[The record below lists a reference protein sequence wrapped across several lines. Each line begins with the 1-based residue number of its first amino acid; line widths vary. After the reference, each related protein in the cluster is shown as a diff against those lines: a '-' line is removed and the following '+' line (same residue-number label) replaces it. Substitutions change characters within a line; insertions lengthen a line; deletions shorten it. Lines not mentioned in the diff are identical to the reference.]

1 MLRTVSCSASLS
13 SASPFFRFFRH
24 FPRSSTAALRGPARN
39 LRRIS
44 SPSAAGRRVLLR
56 RGLRVSSAAAGR
68 GVNGQFSRLSVRA
81 VATQPAPS
89 YPDVSQDEAEKLGF
103 EKVSEEFISECK
115 SKATLF
121 KHKKTGCEVMSVSNE
136 DENKV
141 FGIVLR
147 TPPKDSTG
155 IPHILEHSVLCGS
168 RKYPVKEPFVE
179 LLKGSLHTF
188 LNAFTYPDRTC
199 YPVASTNTK
208 DFYNLVDVYL
218 DAVFFPKCVED
229 VHTFQQEGWHYELN
243 DPSEDIS
250 YKGVVFN
257 EMKGVYSQ
265 PDNILGRIAQQA
277 MGSSGSLPLCA
288 VAVELAYQL
297 LFFLNAISPDNTY
310 GVDSGGDPKDIPKL
324 TFEAFQEFHRK
335 YYHPSNARIWF
346 YGDDDPVHR
355 LRVLSEYLDMF
366 EASPS
371 RDSSKIETQK
381 LFSEPIRIVE
391 KYPAGRDGDLKKKNM
406 VCVNWL
412 LSEKPLD
419 LQTQLALG
427 FLDHLMLGTPA
438 SPLRKILLE
447 SGLGEALVS
456 SGMSDELL
464 QPQFSVGMKGVSQD
478 NVQKVEELIMDT
490 LKKLAEE
497 GFDSDAVEAS
507 MNTIEFSLR
516 ENNTG
521 SFPRGLSLM
530 LQSIAKWIYDMD
542 PFEPLKYTEPLKALK
557 ARIAEEGSKAVF
569 SPLIEQFILN
579 NSHRVTIEMQPD
591 PEKASQEEAEEK
603 SILEKVKAG
612 MTEEDLAELA
622 RATEELRLKQETPD
636 PPEALRCV
644 PSLNLSDIPKE
655 PTYVPTEVG
664 DINGVKVLRHDLFT
678 NDIVYA
684 EVVFD
689 MGSLKHELLPL
700 VPLFCQSL
708 MEMGTKDLSF
718 VQLNQLIGRKTGGLS
733 VYPLTSSV
741 RGKAEPCSKF
751 VVRGKSMAG
760 RAEDLFNLCLLWDAP
775 NVFSCLHYEYLIM
788 VDNHFDWKT
797 CFVCWDIIQCNL
809 DTETD
814 SINRMN
820 CLLQEVQFTD
830 QQRFKQ
836 FVSQSIA
843 RMENRLRGSGHG
855 IAAARMDAMLN
866 VAGWMSEQMGGLS
879 YLEFLHI
886 LAKKV
891 DEDWEG
897 ISSSLEEIRRSL
909 LARNGCIVNMTA
921 DGKSLTNIEK
931 SVEKFLNLLPET
943 PSGGLVTLDGR
954 LPLRNEAIVIP
965 TQVNYVG
972 KAGNIY
978 STGYELD
985 GSAYVISKHISNTW
999 LWDRVRVS
1007 GGAYGGFCDFDSH
1020 SGVFSFLSYRDP
1032 NLLKTLDI
1040 YDGTGDFLR
1049 GLDVDQETLTKAII
1063 GTIGDV
1069 DSYQLPDAKGYSSL
1083 MRHLLGVT
1091 DEERQRKR
1099 EEILTTSLKDF
1110 KEFAEAIDV
1119 VREKGV
1125 AVAVAS
1131 AEDIDAAN
1139 QARSNFFEVKKAL

>member
-1 MLRTVSCSASLS
+1 MLRSITRS
-13 SASPFFRFFRH
+13 SS
-24 FPRSSTAALRGPARN
+24 RSSTSQFFRLFRQLPQ
-39 LRRIS
+39 LS
-44 SPSAAGRRVLLR
+44 STTVVGNSGGNIRRVLTPVATGREIFLP
-56 RGLRVSSAAAGR
+56 RGLRFLSAVS
-68 GVNGQFSRLSVRA
+68 GQFSRS
-81 VATQPAPS
+81 VATQSAAS
-89 YPDVSQDEAEKLGF
+89 YSGQDEAGKHGF
-103 EKVSEEFISECK
+103 EKVREEFISECK
-115 SKATLF
+115 SKAILF
-121 KHKKTGCEVMSVSNE
+121 KHKKTGCEVMSVSND

-141 FGIVLR
+141 FGVVFR

-168 RKYPVKEPFVE
+168 RKYPLKEPFVE

-218 DAVFFPKCVED
+218 DAVFFPKCVD
-229 VHTFQQEGWHYELN
+229 DIHTFKQEGWHYELN
-243 DPSEDIS
+243 HPSEDIS

-265 PDNILGRIAQQA
+265 PDNILSRITQQA
-277 MGSSGSLPLCA
+277 LCP
-288 VAVELAYQL
+288 E
-297 LFFLNAISPDNTY
+297 NTY

-324 TFEAFQEFHRK
+324 TFKEFQDFHRQ

-355 LRVLSEYLDMF
+355 LGVLSEYLDMF
-366 EASPS
+366 DASPAQ
-371 RDSSKIETQK
+371 DSSKVEPQK
-381 LFSEPIRIVE
+381 LFSGPRRIVE
-391 KYPAGRDGDLKKKNM
+391 KYPAGGDDDLKKKHM
-406 VCVNWL
+406 VCLNWL
-412 LSEKPLD
+412 LSDKPLD

-447 SGLGEALVS
+447 SGLGEALVN
-456 SGMSDELL
+456 SGVEDELL
-464 QPQFSVGMKGVSQD
+464 QPQFSVGLKGVSDD
-478 NVQKVEELIMDT
+478 NVQKVEELIMNT
-490 LKKLAEE
+490 LRKLADE
-497 GFDSDAVEAS
+497 GFDTDAVEAS

-530 LQSIAKWIYDMD
+530 LQSIGKWIYDMD
-542 PFEPLKYTEPLKALK
+542 PFEPLKYEEPLKSLK

-569 SPLIEQFILN
+569 SPLIEKLILN
-579 NSHRVTIEMQPD
+579 NPHCVTIEMRPD

-603 SILEKVKAG
+603 NILEKFKAS

-636 PPEALRCV
+636 PPEALKCV

-655 PTYVPTEVG
+655 TTYVPSEVG

-678 NDIVYA
+678 NDILYA

-689 MGSLKHELLPL
+689 MGSVKQELLPL
-700 VPLFCQSL
+700 LPLFCQSL
-708 MEMGTKDLSF
+708 LEMGTKDLSF
-718 VQLNQLIGRKTGGLS
+718 VQLNQLIGRKTGGIS

-741 RGKAEPCSKF
+741 WGRDDPCSKII
-751 VVRGKSMAG
+751 VRGKSMVG
-760 RAEDLFNLCLLWDAP
+760 CAEDLFHL
-775 NVFSCLHYEYLIM
+775 
-788 VDNHFDWKT
+788 
-797 CFVCWDIIQCNL
+797 
-809 DTETD
+809 
-814 SINRMN
+814 MN
-820 CLLQEVQFTD
+820 SVLQEVRFTD

-836 FVSQSIA
+836 FVSQSRA
-843 RMENRLRGSGHG
+843 RMENQLRGSGQG

-866 VAGWMSEQMGGLS
+866 TAGWMSEQMGGLS
-879 YLEFLHI
+879 YLEFLHT
-886 LAKKV
+886 LEQKV
-891 DEDWEG
+891 DQDWEG
-897 ISSSLEEIRRSL
+897 ISSSLEEIRKSL
-909 LARNGCIVNMTA
+909 LSRNGCIVNMTA
-921 DGKSLTNIEK
+921 DGNSLT
-931 SVEKFLNLLPET
+931 STEKFVGKFLDLLPEKS
-943 PSGGLVTLDGR
+943 SGELVTWDSR
-954 LPLRNEAIVIP
+954 LPLRNEAIVVP

-978 STGYELD
+978 DSGYELD
-985 GSAYVISKHISNTW
+985 GSSYVISKHISNTW

-1049 GLDVDQETLTKAII
+1049 GLDVDEDTLTKAII

-1083 MRHLLGVT
+1083 LRHLLNVT
-1091 DEERQRKR
+1091 DEERQIRR
-1099 EEILTTSLKDF
+1099 EEILSTSLKDF
-1110 KEFAEAIDV
+1110 KEFAEAIDS
-1119 VREKGV
+1119 VRDKGV

-1131 AEDIDAAN
+1131 QEDIDAAN
-1139 QARSNFFEVKKAL
+1139 KESSNFFDVKKGL